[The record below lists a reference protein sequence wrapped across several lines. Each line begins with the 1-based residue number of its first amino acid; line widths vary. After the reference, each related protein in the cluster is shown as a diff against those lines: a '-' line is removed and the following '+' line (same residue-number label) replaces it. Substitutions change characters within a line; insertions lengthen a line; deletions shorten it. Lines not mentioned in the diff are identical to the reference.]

1 MAAVISMECC
11 FSADDTT
18 HHMMFDEEGCVL
30 HCFAL
35 AGIFSLTDRVYLL
48 VFSIRDAS
56 FAEINGLSC

>member
-1 MAAVISMECC
+1 MECC

-35 AGIFSLTDRVYLL
+35 AGIFSLTDRVYFL
-48 VFSIRDAS
+48 VQHT
-56 FAEINGLSC
+56 